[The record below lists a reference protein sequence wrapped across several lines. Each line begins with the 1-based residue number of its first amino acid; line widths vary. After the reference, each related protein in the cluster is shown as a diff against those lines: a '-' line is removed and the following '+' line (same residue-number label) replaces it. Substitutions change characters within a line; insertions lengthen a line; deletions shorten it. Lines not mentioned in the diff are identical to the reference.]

1 MIVNRK
7 VSNTS
12 MRKYSLYLETTFII
26 RYNAIWL
33 KDRSYLNITMRQ
45 SRQSGVASPG
55 IITIHVRRQLP
66 PTGAATSWGLFFLA
80 WGSGQIRCIIHRLPS
95 FFSFYA
101 KSFHISKKWGNIS
114 FKRHSPYIYSTF
126 FTKITTAFTFPINV
140 SCSTQFSHI

>member
-1 MIVNRK
+1 MIVNCK

-55 IITIHVRRQLP
+55 IITIHVRRQMP
-66 PTGAATSWGLFFLA
+66 PLELQLQGGYSFWHGAVGKYGVLFIA
-80 WGSGQIRCIIHRLPS
+80 YPH
-95 FFSFYA
+95 
-101 KSFHISKKWGNIS
+101 SFHFMQNRSIFRKKGEYL
-114 FKRHSPYIYSTF
+114 FQK
-126 FTKITTAFTFPINV
+126 TFPLHIQHFFYKNHNRIH
-140 SCSTQFSHI
+140 FSHKCQLFHSI

>member
-1 MIVNRK
+1 MIVNCK

-55 IITIHVRRQLP
+55 IITIHVRRQMP
-66 PTGAATSWGLFFLA
+66 PWSCNFRGPFFLA
-80 WGSGQIRCIIHRLPS
+80 WSSGQIRCIIHRLPS

-101 KSFHISKKWGNIS
+101 KSFHISKKRGNIS

-126 FTKITTAFTFPINV
+126 FTKITTAFTFPVNV

>member
-55 IITIHVRRQLP
+55 IITIHVRRQMPQLELQLHGGYSFWHGAVGKYGVLFIAYPHSFHFMQNRSIFRKKGGISLSKDIP
-66 PTGAATSWGLFFLA
+66 PTYTALFL
-80 WGSGQIRCIIHRLPS
+80 Q
-95 FFSFYA
+95 
-101 KSFHISKKWGNIS
+101 KSQP
-114 FKRHSPYIYSTF
+114 HSL
-126 FTKITTAFTFPINV
+126 FP
-140 SCSTQFSHI
+140 

>member
-80 WGSGQIRCIIHRLPS
+80 WGKYGVLFIAYPH
-95 FFSFYA
+95 
-101 KSFHISKKWGNIS
+101 SFHFMQNRSIFRKKGGISLSKDIPPTYTALFLQKS
-114 FKRHSPYIYSTF
+114 QPHSL
-126 FTKITTAFTFPINV
+126 FP
-140 SCSTQFSHI
+140 

>member
-66 PTGAATSWGLFFLA
+66 PTGAATSWGQWANTVYYSSLTLILFILCKIVPYFE
-80 WGSGQIRCIIHRLPS
+80 
-95 FFSFYA
+95 
-101 KSFHISKKWGNIS
+101 KKGEYL
-114 FKRHSPYIYSTF
+114 FQK
-126 FTKITTAFTFPINV
+126 TFPLHIQHFFYKNHNRIH
-140 SCSTQFSHI
+140 FSHKCQLFHSI

>member
-1 MIVNRK
+1 MIVNCK

-55 IITIHVRRQLP
+55 IITIHVRRQMP
-66 PTGAATSWGLFFLA
+66 PWSCNFRGAILFGMEQWANTVYYSSLTLILFILCKIVPYFEKK
-80 WGSGQIRCIIHRLPS
+80 GEYL
-95 FFSFYA
+95 
-101 KSFHISKKWGNIS
+101 FHK
-114 FKRHSPYIYSTF
+114 
-126 FTKITTAFTFPINV
+126 TFPLHIQHFFYKNHNRIH
-140 SCSTQFSHI
+140 FSRKCQLFHSI

>member
-1 MIVNRK
+1 MIVNCK
-7 VSNTS
+7 VSNIS

-45 SRQSGVASPG
+45 SRQSGVAEPRNNHYPCQ
-55 IITIHVRRQLP
+55 TANAP
-66 PTGAATSWGLFFLA
+66 PGAATSGGPFFLA
-80 WGSGQIRCIIHRLPS
+80 WSSGQIRCIIHRLPS

-101 KSFHISKKWGNIS
+101 KSFHISKKRGNIS